1 MDHSEEHVGRIF
13 GVVYIF
19 SDENMHHS
27 KEHIGRILGVFGLL
41 VIMLTTFSTC
51 VGMKFVWMTLASGN
65 TARKQVFLAK
75 GMLKELPF
83 RLKRVRVTI
92 IVSYLCL
99 KALLN
104 VKKLRNIQQYRTKI
118 RWLWCRNGTSVFCKV
133 LSQRRLWMFDAL
145 SPGIFSLYKNYTCL
159 LSMLWVHPIV

>member
-51 VGMKFVWMTLASGN
+51 VGIKFV
-65 TARKQVFLAK
+65 
-75 GMLKELPF
+75 
-83 RLKRVRVTI
+83 
-92 IVSYLCL
+92 
-99 KALLN
+99 
-104 VKKLRNIQQYRTKI
+104 
-118 RWLWCRNGTSVFCKV
+118 
-133 LSQRRLWMFDAL
+133 
-145 SPGIFSLYKNYTCL
+145 
-159 LSMLWVHPIV
+159 